1 MYKVYHNLCENL
13 DLLKKG
19 DKVKLRYNIPKDEGR
34 DAQYSCSVDA
44 GEIGEI
50 RSISNE
56 NSEFELFLVK
66 FPDDKSKQGLKNAGR
81 YVKITRNSLKKK

>member
-34 DAQYSCSVDA
+34 DA
-44 GEIGEI
+44 
-50 RSISNE
+50 
-56 NSEFELFLVK
+56 
-66 FPDDKSKQGLKNAGR
+66 
-81 YVKITRNSLKKK
+81 